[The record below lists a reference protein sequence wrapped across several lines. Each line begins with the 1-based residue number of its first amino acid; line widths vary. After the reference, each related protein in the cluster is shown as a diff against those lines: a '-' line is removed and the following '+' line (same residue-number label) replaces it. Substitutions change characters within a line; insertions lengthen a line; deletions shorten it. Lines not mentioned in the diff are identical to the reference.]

1 LSQKKQLKTKQN
13 AMLKK
18 IQELQTQREGALQ
31 KKAVLID
38 RLQNMKHYDVESL
51 KLELIKKTTELELK
65 KKYKV

>member
-1 LSQKKQLKTKQN
+1 
-13 AMLKK
+13 MLKK